1 MTVRA
6 LIEKAI
12 GLAESEAKL
21 GKAAGGFSQN
31 AIWQAKRRGRVSP
44 ELALGI
50 HKATQGRVSAS
61 ELRPDLWASP
71 KDVPSP
77 QPSANAPTA
86 PINPHTASEVAS

>member
-1 MTVRA
+1 MRDMTVRA

-12 GLAESEAKL
+12 SLVGSEAKL

-50 HKATQGRVSAS
+50 HNAVSGKVSAS
-61 ELRPDLWASP
+61 ELRPDLWTNP
-71 KDVPSP
+71 EDVPAAP
-77 QPSANAPTA
+77 QPAEQEGAQ
-86 PINPHTASEVAS
+86 